1 MEIFYPNPNQKIIQA
16 DVIEGLS
23 EVENASINLAIIDY
37 PYFEIKVDYGNQAT
51 SVNGDFAQFLEWAYT
66 VADMVVSKL
75 SPTGSLYVFAGHVLN
90 PYIQIYLSQRLCLKN
105 VIVWHRGSASAQS
118 SRKFTNVWEPL
129 LFFTKHPRQNT
140 FNRDA
145 VSIAGKVRK
154 RGKIMNT
161 RGGKLYNT
169 TKVQP
174 DVFELSPVKGASKEF
189 AKYHPLGQ
197 KPEKLIRLILDASS
211 NPDDT
216 VLDVF
221 GGTCAVA
228 KVAQQ
233 LRLKSVTV
241 EQNPAYVAASIER
254 LKK

>member
-1 MEIFYPNPNQKIIQA
+1 
-16 DVIEGLS
+16 
-23 EVENASINLAIIDY
+23 
-37 PYFEIKVDYGNQAT
+37 
-51 SVNGDFAQFLEWAYT
+51 
-66 VADMVVSKL
+66 
-75 SPTGSLYVFAGHVLN
+75 
-90 PYIQIYLSQRLCLKN
+90 
-105 VIVWHRGSASAQS
+105 
-118 SRKFTNVWEPL
+118 
-129 LFFTKHPRQNT
+129 
-140 FNRDA
+140 
-145 VSIAGKVRK
+145 
-154 RGKIMNT
+154 
-161 RGGKLYNT
+161 
-169 TKVQP
+169 
-174 DVFELSPVKGASKEF
+174 VFELSPVKGASKEF